1 MILNT
6 PIAVSDA
13 KQKVCCDVVK
23 SCQSTVYFFALFL
36 EVGPLKCF
44 NNQKWFTKGWEPLA
58 WCNLRKDESSYI

>member
-23 SCQSTVYFFALFL
+23 SCQSKVYFFALFL
-36 EVGPLKCF
+36 ESEVVYKRLGTPGLVQLEK
-44 NNQKWFTKGWEPLA
+44 
-58 WCNLRKDESSYI
+58 R